1 MEINFI
7 KTLEA
12 ENVKFEKQDLQVRE
26 ETKHKNRL
34 STMAEKRQRKIE
46 EKCAKE
52 VAAEQRRKTA
62 EEVISFIWHITT
74 NVLLYFFKQ
83 RQQKVQDEASKRTER
98 RNEAELRRGQK
109 TDKVRNQ
116 LEQHEQKVKQRKL
129 KEELE
134 SKELMSKIQQKVA

>member
-62 EEVISFIWHITT
+62 EEVFFFKWLITT
-74 NVLLYFFKQ
+74 NVLLYFLSNDNKRCKMKQ
-83 RQQKVQDEASKRTER
+83 VSEQRDGMRQNYGGDKRPTKFAISS
-98 RNEAELRRGQK
+98 NSTNK
-109 TDKVRNQ
+109 K
-116 LEQHEQKVKQRKL
+116 
-129 KEELE
+129 
-134 SKELMSKIQQKVA
+134 

>member
-62 EEVISFIWHITT
+62 EEVFSF
-74 NVLLYFFKQ
+74 
-83 RQQKVQDEASKRTER
+83 
-98 RNEAELRRGQK
+98 
-109 TDKVRNQ
+109 
-116 LEQHEQKVKQRKL
+116 
-129 KEELE
+129 
-134 SKELMSKIQQKVA
+134 